1 MTHAVQHRVFHAI
14 KIMSRNIPFNIFSKY
29 NDKFFI
35 SFIQSGYGSRRGSQM
50 ATYPIDE
57 GYVPE
62 YHTGRRYST
71 QDQVIM

>member
-1 MTHAVQHRVFHAI
+1 
-14 KIMSRNIPFNIFSKY
+14 
-29 NDKFFI
+29 
-35 SFIQSGYGSRRGSQM
+35 M

-71 QDQVIM
+71 QDQVIIYDTTCKDFYPLIMMLIQS

>member
-1 MTHAVQHRVFHAI
+1 
-14 KIMSRNIPFNIFSKY
+14 
-29 NDKFFI
+29 
-35 SFIQSGYGSRRGSQM
+35 M

-71 QDQVIM
+71 QDQVIMINEPFNRFSPERFILTNESKSAIWSVFRNILRFQLEQTVADLPEA

>member
-1 MTHAVQHRVFHAI
+1 
-14 KIMSRNIPFNIFSKY
+14 
-29 NDKFFI
+29 
-35 SFIQSGYGSRRGSQM
+35 M

-71 QDQVIM
+71 QDQVIMINEPFNRFLPERFNIDK

>member
-1 MTHAVQHRVFHAI
+1 
-14 KIMSRNIPFNIFSKY
+14 
-29 NDKFFI
+29 
-35 SFIQSGYGSRRGSQM
+35 M

-71 QDQVIM
+71 QDQVIMINEPFNRFSPEMTNESKSVIFIWSEFRNIFRLQLEQTVVDLPEA